1 MNLNLVIL
9 GFGVAALVALT
20 GVGGGSLMAPALILG
35 CGIAPPIAVGTDL
48 IYAAVTKAGA
58 LWVYGRQG
66 RVRWRIAALMLA
78 GSLPAA
84 LLSSA
89 TLWTVRNDISALNHL
104 VSIAL
109 GIALFFSAI
118 AIAFHERIRDFTI
131 SRADRQPRIEAI
143 AGWTRNHRNGLAV
156 AIGAVVGVLVTLS
169 SVGAGAV
176 GVAALMLL
184 FPAISPTEIVGTDIA
199 YGVLLAATAGA
210 GHFMLHNVDF
220 TLLASLLVGMI
231 PGVYV
236 GGLFSGSLPETMVRR
251 LISLALLAVALKL
264 FVV

>member
-1 MNLNLVIL
+1 MNLELILL

-48 IYAAVTKAGA
+48 IYAALTKAGA
-58 LWVYGRQG
+58 LWVYAKEG
-66 RVRWRIAALMLA
+66 RVRWRIAMLMLA

-84 LLSSA
+84 IIASVALWFVHDNLSAIDRIVSVSLGVALL
-89 TLWTVRNDISALNHL
+89 L
-104 VSIAL
+104 
-109 GIALFFSAI
+109 SAI
-118 AIAFHERIRDFTI
+118 AIAFNERIRDFTTA
-131 SRADRQPRIEAI
+131 RADRQPSIEAI
-143 AGWTRNHRNGLAV
+143 AGWTRNHRSLLAV
-156 AIGAVVGVLVTLS
+156 AIGALVGVLVTLS

-184 FPAISPTEIVGTDIA
+184 FPSITPGEIVGTDIA

-210 GHFMLHNVDF
+210 GHFFMHNVDF
-220 TLLASLLVGMI
+220 TLLASLIVGMI

-236 GGLFSGSLPETMVRR
+236 GGLFAGSLPETLTRR
-251 LISLALLAVALKL
+251 LISLALLGVAVKL
-264 FVV
+264 FAV

>member
-1 MNLNLVIL
+1 MDLHLVIL
-9 GFGVAALVALT
+9 GFAVAALVAVT

-35 CGIAPPIAVGTDL
+35 FGIAPPIAVGTDL

-58 LWVYGRQG
+58 VWVYAKEQ
-66 RVRWRIAALMLA
+66 RVRWRIAFLMLA

-84 LLSSA
+84 LAASA
-89 TLWTVRNDISALNHL
+89 TLWLVRGNVHTMDRIVN
-104 VSIAL
+104 VSLAIAL
-109 GIALFFSAI
+109 GLSAV
-118 AIAFHERIRDFTI
+118 AIAFNERIRDFTNAH
-131 SRADRQPRIEAI
+131 ADRNPKVEAI
-143 AGWTRNHRNGLAV
+143 AAWTRRNRSGLAV
-156 AIGAVVGVLVTLS
+156 LIGVMVGLLVTLS

-184 FPAISPTEIVGTDIA
+184 FPSISPREIVGTDIA

-210 GHFMLHNVDF
+210 GHLAMHNVNL
-220 TLLASLLVGMI
+220 TLLISLIVGMI

-236 GGLFSGSLPETMVRR
+236 GGLFSGSLPETMLRKM
-251 LISLALLAVALKL
+251 IAAALFGVSIKL

>member
-1 MNLNLVIL
+1 MNLNLIFL

-35 CGIAPPIAVGTDL
+35 CGVAPPIAVGTDL

-58 LWVYGRQG
+58 LWVYARQG
-66 RVRWRIAALMLA
+66 RVRWRIAMLMLA

-84 LLSSA
+84 LGGSLG
-89 TLWTVRNDISALNHL
+89 LWMVRGDLPAINRI
-104 VSIAL
+104 VSISL
-109 GIALFFSAI
+109 GIALFLSAI
-118 AIAFHERIRDFTI
+118 AIAFHERIHDFTLAH
-131 SRADRQPRIEAI
+131 ADRQPAIEAM
-143 AGWTRNHRNGLAV
+143 ARWTRDHRGLL
-156 AIGAVVGVLVTLS
+156 AIVLGVIVGLLVTLS

-184 FPAISPTEIVGTDIA
+184 FPSITPGEIVGTDIA

-210 GHFMLHNVDF
+210 GHYMLHNVDL
-220 TLLASLLVGMI
+220 TLLVSLLVGMI

-236 GGLFSGSLPETMVRR
+236 GSMFAGSLPETMVRR
-251 LISLALLAVALKL
+251 IISLALLGVAVKL